1 MVSYFLHSMRLLG
14 HQLEPYSSL
23 FTGIRQKNAT
33 VLRLVIYYSQSI
45 TITITFENIQ
55 SITITFENFKSIT
68 ITFENFKSIT
78 ITLASTCI
86 TFYYILLQFGAN
98 LRGNFTTEIKL
109 TGYIMHL
116 ILLKILLD
124 KISQIYHLV
133 YLQLNK

>member
-1 MVSYFLHSMRLLG
+1 MSYTLPG
-14 HQLEPYSSL
+14 
-23 FTGIRQKNAT
+23 
-33 VLRLVIYYSQSI
+33 RLVIYYSQSI

-68 ITFENFKSIT
+68 ITLASIT
-78 ITLASTCI
+78 SI

-98 LRGNFTTEIKL
+98 LRGNFNTEIKL
-109 TGYIMHL
+109 TGYFIHL
-116 ILLKILLD
+116 ILLKMLQIMPYKD

>member
-1 MVSYFLHSMRLLG
+1 MVEFN
-14 HQLEPYSSL
+14 QVL
-23 FTGIRQKNAT
+23 FMFYVSIFHNFGLQ
-33 VLRLVIYYSQSI
+33 VLQTSPILTRLVFYYSQSI

-55 SITITFENFKSIT
+55 SITIT

-78 ITLASTCI
+78 ITITLASITSI

-98 LRGNFTTEIKL
+98 LRGNFNTEIKL
-109 TGYIMHL
+109 TGYFMHL
-116 ILLKILLD
+116 ILLKMLQIMPYKD

>member
-1 MVSYFLHSMRLLG
+1 MSKSVV
-14 HQLEPYSSL
+14 
-23 FTGIRQKNAT
+23 IAN
-33 VLRLVIYYSQSI
+33 RLVIYYSQSI

-55 SITITFENFKSIT
+55 SITIT

-78 ITLASTCI
+78 ITITLASITSI

-98 LRGNFTTEIKL
+98 LRGNFNTEIKL
-109 TGYIMHL
+109 TGYFIHL
-116 ILLKILLD
+116 ILLKMLQIMPYKD